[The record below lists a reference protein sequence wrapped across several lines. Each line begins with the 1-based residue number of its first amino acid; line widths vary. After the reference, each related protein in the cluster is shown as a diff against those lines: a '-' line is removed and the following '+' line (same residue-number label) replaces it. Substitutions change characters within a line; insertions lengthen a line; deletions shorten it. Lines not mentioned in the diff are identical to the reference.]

1 MKVQRRLGFPAV
13 VLALAAALLVGGN
26 LAYAEDVAAAD
37 PNPPAVNNSPAR
49 LGTVRTRIGPEATTL
64 TLEISGEFTYFS
76 SAPGERLVFVDLPQV
91 LSTQSSNSHL
101 LQSGLVSSYRVVP
114 YVQGERACARLEVLL
129 KEPSAVSYQQ
139 LPGALQVRF
148 TPSRGR
154 VPPAVAAAAP
164 ASPAAPAERMLP
176 RGTAIERV
184 TFARQAGST
193 VVRIE
198 ANGPVECHAFALP
211 NPRRLVLD
219 IPRTENRV
227 GSRPIPVGLPPVK
240 NVRAGQFSREPL
252 VSRVVMELDDASP
265 YNVQVRGNV
274 LEVEWKGE
282 PAEAPLAAPAG
293 PVLEPRP
300 PAVAADKREEPPVPE
315 ILLADSFLAPLQMPE
330 PPLPDLVLEPPA
342 ARNAPKAEIA
352 VQTEKPEPAPAA
364 PAPPPPAAAVT
375 TEAEAP
381 PLAPPVQ
388 PLAPPATPAPSQAQG
403 QAPPAAPQA
412 PPAAPPTAPA
422 PQAAPQPAPSPAAA
436 PTSKYTGEPISVN
449 LKDVDLKDF
458 FRLVHEV
465 SGLNIVLDPTVAGK
479 VTLVM
484 EDVPWDQVLDIVL
497 RNNGLDKQLEGNV
510 LRIAKRD
517 TLKAEEESRMQLEQA
532 RQAGVERVTVMRPL
546 SYARATQMMTTLMKF
561 RSPRGEMVA
570 DDRTNTLIIT
580 DIPQAIPTIDD
591 ILKQLDR
598 RTVQVE
604 IEARVV
610 SATRD
615 FARDVGTQFG
625 FGTSATGGRSIF
637 GGNIQSSGTSP
648 VNPAS
653 GLPPT
658 QPFTSGAPSATPAL
672 LPNLPLFSNF
682 PVAATSGLAF
692 AHRSPNF
699 AVDLVIS
706 LAESKG
712 LAKTLSRP
720 RIITQNNVQGSV
732 MQGVQV
738 PVQTTIN
745 NTVSAQMVNAT
756 LTLTVRPQV
765 TNEGSI
771 FLEITVENNSL
782 GGFSPPPFSQPLINT
797 QKATTSVLV
806 NDGDTIVFGGV
817 VTNSNSTSTSQVPLL
832 GSVPVLGHIFK
843 NNRLTTDTR
852 ELLFFITPKIV

>member
-1 MKVQRRLGFPAV
+1 MKVQRRLGFPV
-13 VLALAAALLVGGN
+13 VLLALAAALLLGGN
-26 LAYAEDVAAAD
+26 LAYAQDVAAAD
-37 PNPPAVNNSPAR
+37 PAPPAVDNSPAR
-49 LGTVRTRIGPEATTL
+49 LGMVRARIGPESTTL

-114 YVQGERACARLEVLL
+114 YVQGEQPCARLEVLL

-176 RGTAIERV
+176 RGTAIQRV

-198 ANGPVECHAFALP
+198 ANGPVEYHAFALP

-219 IPRTENRV
+219 IPRAENRV
-227 GSRPIPVGLPPVK
+227 SSRPILVGLPPVK
-240 NVRAGQFSREPL
+240 NIRAAQFSREPL

-274 LEVEWKGE
+274 LEVEWKGG

-352 VQTEKPEPAPAA
+352 VQAEKPEPAS
-364 PAPPPPAAAVT
+364 PPPPAAAVT

-381 PLAPPVQ
+381 QPVSPLVQ
-388 PLAPPATPAPSQAQG
+388 PSAPPATPAPIQAQG

-412 PPAAPPTAPA
+412 PPTAPA
-422 PQAAPQPAPSPAAA
+422 PQAVSPQPAPSPAAA
-436 PTSKYTGEPISVN
+436 PTSKFTGEPISVN
-449 LKDVDLKDF
+449 FKDVDLKDF

-510 LRIAKRD
+510 LRIARRD
-517 TLKAEEESRMQLEQA
+517 TLKVEEESRMQLDQA

-546 SYARATQMMTTLMKF
+546 SYARATQMLTTLMKF

-591 ILKQLDR
+591 ILRQLDR

-615 FARDVGTQFG
+615 FAREVGTQFG

-637 GGNIQSSGTSP
+637 GGNIQGSSTSP

-653 GLPPT
+653 GFPPT
-658 QPFTSGAPSATPAL
+658 QPFTSAAPSATPAL

-797 QKATTSVLV
+797 QRATTSVLV

>member
-1 MKVQRRLGFPAV
+1 MKVQRRFRFPAV
-13 VLALAAALLVGGN
+13 LLALAAALLLGGN
-26 LAYAEDVAAAD
+26 LAYAQDVAAAD
-37 PNPPAVNNSPAR
+37 PAPPAVDNSPAR
-49 LGTVRTRIGPEATTL
+49 LGTVRARIGPEATTL
-64 TLEISGEFTYFS
+64 TLEISGEFTYS
-76 SAPGERLVFVDLPQV
+76 SSTPGERLVFVDLPQV
-91 LSTQSSNSHL
+91 LSTASSNSHL

-114 YVQGERACARLEVLL
+114 YVRGEQPCARLEVLL
-129 KEPSAVSYQQ
+129 KEPSAISYQE

-154 VPPAVAAAAP
+154 VPAALTAAAP
-164 ASPAAPAERMLP
+164 ASPAASPERVLP
-176 RGTAIERV
+176 RGTAIQRV

-198 ANGPVECHAFALP
+198 ANGPVEYHAFALP
-211 NPRRLVLD
+211 SPRRLVLD

-227 GSRPIPVGLPPVK
+227 GSRPILVGLPPVK

-265 YNVQVRGNV
+265 YNVQLRGNV

-282 PAEAPLAAPAG
+282 PAEAP
-293 PVLEPRP
+293 VS
-300 PAVAADKREEPPVPE
+300 PVPE
-315 ILLADSFLAPLQMPE
+315 ILLADNFLPPLQTPE
-330 PPLPDLVLEPPA
+330 LPLPDLVLEPPA

-352 VQTEKPEPAPAA
+352 VQAEKPEPAPAA
-364 PAPPPPAAAVT
+364 PMPAAAVT
-375 TEAEAP
+375 AEAEVP
-381 PLAPPVQ
+381 QPVSPPVQ
-388 PLAPPATPAPSQAQG
+388 PSAPTAAPAPSQAQG

-422 PQAAPQPAPSPAAA
+422 PQAVSPQPAPSPAAA
-436 PTSKYTGEPISVN
+436 APSKYTGEPISVN

-465 SGLNIVLDPTVAGK
+465 SGLNIVLDPSVAGK

-517 TLKAEEESRMQLEQA
+517 TLKTEEESRMQLDQA
-532 RQAGVERVTVMRPL
+532 RQAAVERVTVMRPL
-546 SYARATQMMTTLMKF
+546 NYARATQMIATLIKF

-610 SATRD
+610 AASRD

-625 FGTSATGGRSIF
+625 FGTTVTGGRTVF
-637 GGNIQSSGTSP
+637 GGNIQGSSTSP
-648 VNPAS
+648 VNTGA

-658 QPFTSGAPSATPAL
+658 RPFTSGNPSTTPSL
-672 LPNLPLFSNF
+672 LPSLPLFSNF
-682 PVAATSGLAF
+682 PVAATSGLVLG
-692 AHRSPNF
+692 HRSPNF

-732 MQGVQV
+732 QQGVQV

-782 GGFSPPPFSQPLINT
+782 AGFSPPPFSQPLINT
-797 QKATTSVLV
+797 QRATTSVLV

-832 GSVPVLGHIFK
+832 GSVPVLGHMFK
-843 NNRLTTDTR
+843 NSRLTTGTQ

>member
-1 MKVQRRLGFPAV
+1 MKAQRRFGFPAV
-13 VLALAAALLVGGN
+13 VLALAAALSLGGN

-37 PNPPAVNNSPAR
+37 PTPPAVNNSPAR
-49 LGTVRTRIGPEATTL
+49 LGMVRTRIAPEATTL
-64 TLEISGEFTYFS
+64 TLEISGEFTYS
-76 SAPGERLVFVDLPQV
+76 SSTPGERLVFVDLPQV
-91 LSTQSSNSHL
+91 LSTQSSSSHL
-101 LQSGLVSSYRVVP
+101 LPSGLVSSYRVVP
-114 YVQGERACARLEVLL
+114 CVQGEQPCARLEVLL
-129 KEPSAVSYQQ
+129 KAPSAVSYQQ

-148 TPSRGR
+148 TPGRGR
-154 VPPAVAAAAP
+154 VPPALSAAAP
-164 ASPAAPAERMLP
+164 ASPPAPAAAPERMLP

-198 ANGPVECHAFALP
+198 ANGPVEYHAFALP

-219 IPRTENRV
+219 IPGTENRV
-227 GSRPIPVGLPPVK
+227 GSRPISVGLPPVK

-252 VSRVVMELDDASP
+252 VSRVVMELDGASP
-265 YNVQVRGNV
+265 YNVQLRGNV

-282 PAEAPLAAPAG
+282 PGEAPVAAPAR
-293 PVLEPRP
+293 PVLEPRAP
-300 PAVAADKREEPPVPE
+300 VVAAEKREEPPVPE
-315 ILLADSFLAPLQMPE
+315 ILLADSFLPPLQMPE

-342 ARNAPKAEIA
+342 ARNAPNAEIA
-352 VQTEKPEPAPAA
+352 VQAEKPEPAPAA
-364 PAPPPPAAAVT
+364 AVT
-375 TEAEAP
+375 AEAEAP
-381 PLAPPVQ
+381 QPAPPVQ
-388 PLAPPATPAPSQAQG
+388 PLAPPAAPAPSQAPG
-403 QAPPAAPQA
+403 QAPPATPQA

-422 PQAAPQPAPSPAAA
+422 PQAVSPQPAPSPAAA

-465 SGLNIVLDPTVAGK
+465 SGLNIVLDPNVAGK

-510 LRIAKRD
+510 LRIARRD
-517 TLKAEEESRMQLEQA
+517 TVKAEEESRMQLELT
-532 RQAGVERVTVMRPL
+532 RQAGAERVTVMRPL
-546 SYARATQMMTTLMKF
+546 SYARATQLMTTLMKF

-580 DIPQAIPTIDD
+580 DIPQVMPTIDD

-625 FGTSATGGRSIF
+625 FGTTATGGRTIF
-637 GGNIQSSGTSP
+637 GGNIQGSSASP

-653 GLPPT
+653 GTPAT
-658 QPFTSGAPSATPAL
+658 RPFTSAAPSSDPAL
-672 LPNLPLFSNF
+672 LPSLPLFSNF
-682 PVAATSGLAF
+682 PVAATSGLVV

-720 RIITQNNVQGSV
+720 RIITQNNVQGTV

-797 QKATTSVLV
+797 QRATTSVLV

-832 GSVPVLGHIFK
+832 GSVPVLGHMFK
-843 NNRLTTDTR
+843 NSRLTTDTR

>member
-1 MKVQRRLGFPAV
+1 
-13 VLALAAALLVGGN
+13 
-26 LAYAEDVAAAD
+26 
-37 PNPPAVNNSPAR
+37 
-49 LGTVRTRIGPEATTL
+49 
-64 TLEISGEFTYFS
+64 
-76 SAPGERLVFVDLPQV
+76 
-91 LSTQSSNSHL
+91 
-101 LQSGLVSSYRVVP
+101 
-114 YVQGERACARLEVLL
+114 
-129 KEPSAVSYQQ
+129 
-139 LPGALQVRF
+139 
-148 TPSRGR
+148 
-154 VPPAVAAAAP
+154 
-164 ASPAAPAERMLP
+164 
-176 RGTAIERV
+176 
-184 TFARQAGST
+184 
-193 VVRIE
+193 
-198 ANGPVECHAFALP
+198 
-211 NPRRLVLD
+211 
-219 IPRTENRV
+219 
-227 GSRPIPVGLPPVK
+227 
-240 NVRAGQFSREPL
+240 
-252 VSRVVMELDDASP
+252 
-265 YNVQVRGNV
+265 
-274 LEVEWKGE
+274 
-282 PAEAPLAAPAG
+282 
-293 PVLEPRP
+293 
-300 PAVAADKREEPPVPE
+300 
-315 ILLADSFLAPLQMPE
+315 
-330 PPLPDLVLEPPA
+330 
-342 ARNAPKAEIA
+342 
-352 VQTEKPEPAPAA
+352 
-364 PAPPPPAAAVT
+364 
-375 TEAEAP
+375 
-381 PLAPPVQ
+381 
-388 PLAPPATPAPSQAQG
+388 
-403 QAPPAAPQA
+403 
-412 PPAAPPTAPA
+412 
-422 PQAAPQPAPSPAAA
+422 
-436 PTSKYTGEPISVN
+436 
-449 LKDVDLKDF
+449 
-458 FRLVHEV
+458 V
-465 SGLNIVLDPTVAGK
+465 SGLNIVLDPTVIGK

-510 LRIAKRD
+510 LRIAQRT
-517 TLKAEEESRMQLEQA
+517 TLKAEEESRVQLDQA
-532 RQAGVERVTVMRPL
+532 RQASVERVTVMRPL
-546 SYARATQMMTTLMKF
+546 GYARATQMIATLMKF

-580 DIPQAIPTIDD
+580 DIPQVIPTLDD

-625 FGTSATGGRSIF
+625 FGTSATGGRTIF
-637 GGNIQSSGTSP
+637 GGNVQSSSTSP
-648 VNPAS
+648 VNPGA

-658 QPFTSGAPSATPAL
+658 QPFSDSVIAAATAQKL
-672 LPNLPLFSNF
+672 LSSLPLFSSF
-682 PVAATSGLAF
+682 PVAATSGLTM

-797 QKATTSVLV
+797 QRATTSVLV

-832 GSVPVLGHIFK
+832 GSVPVLGHLFK

>member
-1 MKVQRRLGFPAV
+1 MKVQRRFRFPAV
-13 VLALAAALLVGGN
+13 LLALAAALLLGGN
-26 LAYAEDVAAAD
+26 LAYAQDVAAAD
-37 PNPPAVNNSPAR
+37 PAPPAVDNSPAR
-49 LGTVRTRIGPEATTL
+49 LGTVRARIGPEATTL
-64 TLEISGEFTYFS
+64 TLEISGEFTYS
-76 SAPGERLVFVDLPQV
+76 SSTPGERLVFVDLPQV
-91 LSTQSSNSHL
+91 LSTASSNSHL

-114 YVQGERACARLEVLL
+114 YVRGEQPCARLEVLL
-129 KEPSAVSYQQ
+129 KEPSAISYQE

-154 VPPAVAAAAP
+154 VPAALTAAAP
-164 ASPAAPAERMLP
+164 ASPAASPERVLP
-176 RGTAIERV
+176 RGTAIQRV

-198 ANGPVECHAFALP
+198 ANGPVEYHAFALP
-211 NPRRLVLD
+211 SPRRLVLD

-227 GSRPIPVGLPPVK
+227 GSRPILVGLPPVK

-265 YNVQVRGNV
+265 YNVQLRGNV

-282 PAEAPLAAPAG
+282 PAEAPVAAPVS
-293 PVLEPRP
+293 PVPEPRAP
-300 PAVAADKREEPPVPE
+300 VVAAEKREEPPVPE
-315 ILLADSFLAPLQMPE
+315 ILLADNFLPPLQTPE
-330 PPLPDLVLEPPA
+330 LPLPDLVLEPPA

-352 VQTEKPEPAPAA
+352 VQAEKPEPAPAA
-364 PAPPPPAAAVT
+364 PMPAAALT
-375 TEAEAP
+375 AEAEAP
-381 PLAPPVQ
+381 QPVSPPVQ
-388 PLAPPATPAPSQAQG
+388 PSAPTAAPAPSQAQG

-422 PQAAPQPAPSPAAA
+422 PQAVSPQPAPSPAAA
-436 PTSKYTGEPISVN
+436 APSKYTGEPISVN

-465 SGLNIVLDPTVAGK
+465 SGLNIVLDPSVAGK

-517 TLKAEEESRMQLEQA
+517 TLKTEEESRMQLDQA
-532 RQAGVERVTVMRPL
+532 RQAAVERVTVMRPL
-546 SYARATQMMTTLMKF
+546 NYARATQMIATLIKF

-610 SATRD
+610 AASRD

-625 FGTSATGGRSIF
+625 FGTTVTGGRTVF
-637 GGNIQSSGTSP
+637 GGNIQGSSTSP
-648 VNPAS
+648 VNTGA

-658 QPFTSGAPSATPAL
+658 RPFTSGNPSTTPSL
-672 LPNLPLFSNF
+672 LPSLPLFSNF
-682 PVAATSGLAF
+682 PVAATSGLVLG
-692 AHRSPNF
+692 HRSPNF

-732 MQGVQV
+732 QQGVQV

-782 GGFSPPPFSQPLINT
+782 AGFSPPPFSQPLINT
-797 QKATTSVLV
+797 QRATTSVLV

-832 GSVPVLGHIFK
+832 GSVPVLGHMFK
-843 NNRLTTDTR
+843 NSRLTTGTQ